1 MLFSI
6 LYSVVFMLIPVDPDN
21 SGYLTQHGHPLHDHQ
36 RIVEMALQN
45 GICDHNQLRDTVS
58 RPFLNDLRD
67 ADVVV
72 SENSRNVCK
81 SARFIRNL
89 KTQEI
94 S

>member
-45 GICDHNQLRDTVS
+45 GICDHNQLRDTS
-58 RPFLNDLRD
+58 L
-67 ADVVV
+67 
-72 SENSRNVCK
+72 
-81 SARFIRNL
+81 ARF
-89 KTQEI
+89 
-94 S
+94 